1 MPPLESQG
9 HLSGPFA
16 RCLDPSGCP
25 SPCPAECPLD
35 PVVGRRAFSPPRALT
50 QGDDNDTD
58 FEDLPPDDW
67 ALDEPVRSFPQDVSW
82 LDPDD
87 DDEAQPE
94 PGDFW
99 IDPDQIRED

>member
-1 MPPLESQG
+1 MTTTPIL
-9 HLSGPFA
+9 
-16 RCLDPSGCP
+16 RI
-25 SPCPAECPLD
+25 
-35 PVVGRRAFSPPRALT
+35 
-50 QGDDNDTD
+50 
-58 FEDLPPDDW
+58 LPPDDW